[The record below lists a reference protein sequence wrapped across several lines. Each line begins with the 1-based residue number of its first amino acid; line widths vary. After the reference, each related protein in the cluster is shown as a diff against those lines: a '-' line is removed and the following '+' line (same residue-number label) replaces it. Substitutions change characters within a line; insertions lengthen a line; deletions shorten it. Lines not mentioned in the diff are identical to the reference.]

1 MKIFPAL
8 CPLTLALA
16 LAITITP
23 ALAQTFEVTAP
34 ASVSGFYDVATAA
47 FGPRHTGFSGPL
59 VQAVGADG
67 STTACGPI
75 VSDVAGAV
83 ALIDRGGCAFV
94 EKALAAQAA
103 GAIGAVICNNDAT
116 NPDEVVQMNGS
127 DGCQLAIPVLMLSY
141 NNCQYLRMES
151 GLMVSYTPP
160 ALPLPGY
167 SIDTA
172 IPISEGV
179 HNVDGIPVT
188 NGATFS
194 GATGEFWYVYTPQED
209 GLLNISSCSSAADN
223 RLILAVSPGA
233 CTGALQ
239 IVDFALSGDNSCTD
253 GPGAGLGADLGALV
267 LAGLTY
273 YLIWD
278 NAEGGEGFDFTLTLS
293 ALPQIGVTF
302 NVNMRMENVPPGG
315 VNMVYAAPGTSG
327 TDEVSVV
334 PMADA
339 DGDGVWSATLS
350 LTSLD
355 TIGYAF
361 VNGPADIANLEIV
374 PDGCG
379 LPSGFGFNI
388 RPLVVFEIEDV
399 VLDTVCFG
407 LCSGCTLVAAGGNS
421 PVMDVKIFPNPAGS
435 LLHVD
440 IGLPAASEKL
450 GIRLANS
457 LGQPVYE
464 RYLGS
469 IRQGNVAIDVGGM
482 PAGIYFL
489 QLADGRGMFTQ
500 AVVVQ
505 KD

>member
-1 MKIFPAL
+1 MKTPGPPVFFF
-8 CPLTLALA
+8 LALA
-16 LAITITP
+16 FGLAIDTP

-34 ASVSGFYDVATAA
+34 ASVSGVYDVATAV
-47 FGPRHTGFSGPL
+47 FGPRYTGFSGPL
-59 VQAVGADG
+59 VQAEGADG

-75 VSDVAGAV
+75 ASDVAGAV

-103 GAIGAVICNNDAT
+103 GALGVVICNNDAT
-116 NPDEVVQMNGS
+116 NPDEVIQMNGS
-127 DGCQLAIPVLMLSY
+127 DGCQLSIPVLMLSY
-141 NNCQYLRMES
+141 NNCQYLRLES
-151 GLMVSYTPP
+151 GLMVLYTPP
-160 ALPLPGY
+160 ALPLPGH
-167 SIDTA
+167 SMDTA
-172 IPISEGV
+172 VPISEGAYY
-179 HNVDGIPVT
+179 VDAIPFT

-194 GATGEFWYVYTPQED
+194 GATGELWYAYTPQAD
-209 GLLNISSCSSAADN
+209 GLLNINSCSNAADN
-223 RLILAVSPGA
+223 RLILAVAPDG
-233 CTGALQ
+233 CTGGLQ

-253 GPGAGLGADLGALV
+253 GPGAGQGADLDALV

-278 NAEGGEGFDFTLTLS
+278 NAEGGDGFDFTLTLS

-302 NVNMRMENVPPGG
+302 NVSMRMEDVHPGG

-327 TDEVSVV
+327 TDEVSSA
-334 PMADA
+334 PMADG
-339 DGDGVWSATLS
+339 DGDGVWQATLS

-407 LCSGCTLVAAGGNS
+407 LCTGCTLVAAEEDGS
-421 PVMDVKIFPNPAGS
+421 AMDVKIFPNPAGS
-435 LLHVD
+435 FLHVD
-440 IGLPAASEKL
+440 VELPAASEKL
-450 GIRLANS
+450 NIRLS
-457 LGQPVYE
+457 DMLGRPAFE
-464 RYLGS
+464 RS
-469 IRQGNVAIDVGGM
+469 FSHMKNARAEIDVARL
-482 PAGIYFL
+482 PAGVYWI
-489 QLADGRGMFTQ
+489 QVSDGKANFRR
-500 AVVVQ
+500 AVVVR
-505 KD
+505 